1 VRKRCS
7 LDEGLTDS
15 FHLPETSAAGR
26 FALPLRLPVEFT
38 SPPGCMSGLV
48 YKYRFGPYEVRVRT
62 RELFKHGT
70 RLKLRPQPFQ
80 VLQVLVERAG
90 DVVTR
95 EELQQMLWPAETFVD
110 FEHGLNTSVKE
121 LRRVLSDSA
130 AEPRYIE
137 TLPKLGYRIVAAVEA
152 GALKLLYLAL
162 RNIIQK
168 WDTVQGWKH
177 PRQGAAQV
185 PAIGLRRYRDA
196 VGGIPPRERVRD
208 HPGEWERKPAVR
220 FDQVMRFS
228 GALRRGS
235 SRIVSR

>member
-1 VRKRCS
+1 
-7 LDEGLTDS
+7 
-15 FHLPETSAAGR
+15 
-26 FALPLRLPVEFT
+26 
-38 SPPGCMSGLV
+38 M
-48 YKYRFGPYEVRVRT
+48 
-62 RELFKHGT
+62 
-70 RLKLRPQPFQ
+70 
-80 VLQVLVERAG
+80 LVERAG

-208 HPGEWERKPAVR
+208 HLGEWEREPAVR

-228 GALRRGS
+228 GALRSGGRAQPTESHTDRPQAGAHAARPRSDYRVITPNRPRRKCATSARRG
-235 SRIVSR
+235 